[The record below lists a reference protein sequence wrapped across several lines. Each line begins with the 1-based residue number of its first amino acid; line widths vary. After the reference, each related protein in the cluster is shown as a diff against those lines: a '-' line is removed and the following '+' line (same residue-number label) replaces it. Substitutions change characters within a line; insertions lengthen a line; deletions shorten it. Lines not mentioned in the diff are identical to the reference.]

1 LSLSYALSQDFD
13 SKFQIALTTENLQ
26 QAYELLS
33 KQQQQSPSLALA
45 NVQKWKKLG
54 DLALNKWNLKMA
66 QESFWLANDYSSLL
80 LLLSSTNNK
89 AQLIKLAEKCEE
101 KGRYNISWQAWWL
114 VGDVNKCLDLLIK
127 SGRYPEA
134 ILFGRNY
141 GVDHERLSNYI
152 KEFKDVL
159 KLKKK
164 DKISERLIDDFEDL
178 SINNGVASDGDV
190 AATAATA
197 APLINLEEESQEK
210 QEDDV
215 GERETEAKEV
225 HEVELEKENDDA
237 NGGVEVTETKD

>member
-1 LSLSYALSQDFD
+1 M
-13 SKFQIALTTENLQ
+13 E
-26 QAYELLS
+26 
-33 KQQQQSPSLALA
+33 
-45 NVQKWKKLG
+45 KLG

-89 AQLIKLAEKCEE
+89 AQLIQLAEKCEE
-101 KGRYNISWQAWWL
+101 QGRYNISWQAWWL

-141 GVDHERLSNYI
+141 GVDHEKLSNYI

-159 KLKKK
+159 KLKNK
-164 DKISERLIDDFEDL
+164 DKISERLIDDFQNL
-178 SINNGVASDGDV
+178 SINNGVASES
-190 AATAATA
+190 A
-197 APLINLEEESQEK
+197 APLINLEDESQEK

-215 GERETEAKEV
+215 GERETEEKEV
-225 HEVELEKENDDA
+225 EEVQLEEEKDDA
-237 NGGVEVTETKD
+237 NGGVEVTENDE